1 MLDKATIKSW
11 LDDCK
16 KNARIQG
23 ARDIDIMKALMESMT
38 ELVNDISIDCDIKEG
53 LWKE

>member
-1 MLDKATIKSW
+1 MIDKATIKSW

-16 KNARIQG
+16 KNARAQG
-23 ARDIDIMKALMESMT
+23 ARDIDIMKAFVEVT
-38 ELVNDISIDCDIKEG
+38 FELANDISIDYDIKEG